1 MSTNDLVSTALA
13 VELQSYGLYILSTIY
28 RNSELSTTGGLIW
41 ASVQVCMKLPSAMD
55 DLEEWVKA
63 RGPYPESVTVGGQK
77 PGLEGGMR
85 STVVEDQYPRIK
97 KTLQSNNGVR
107 LKLIC

>member
-1 MSTNDLVSTALA
+1 
-13 VELQSYGLYILSTIY
+13 
-28 RNSELSTTGGLIW
+28 
-41 ASVQVCMKLPSAMD
+41 MKLPSAMD